1 LRVIPEVVSGTL
13 PFTFSTLVV
22 FGAVPE
28 SVEVVDVLLLLLQ
41 ARIRLARM
49 NKETSFF
56 ISMVFVL
63 TAIILPMPTS

>member
-1 LRVIPEVVSGTL
+1 
-13 PFTFSTLVV
+13 
-22 FGAVPE
+22 VPE